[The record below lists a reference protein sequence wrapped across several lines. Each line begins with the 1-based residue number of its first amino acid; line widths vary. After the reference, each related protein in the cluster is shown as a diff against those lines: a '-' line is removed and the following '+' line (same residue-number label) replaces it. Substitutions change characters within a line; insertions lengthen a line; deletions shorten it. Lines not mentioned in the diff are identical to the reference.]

1 MTQSTASPTGQLAKD
16 SRQDRTQ
23 WGLAIG
29 AITLGLLLFV
39 YGRGT
44 FAGPG
49 QSVTYVI
56 TVVPKDA
63 VNLDCASSQTF
74 AGRRC
79 GYDEGTQAVTVER
92 RLRPYVT
99 TGRELLL
106 LGGVF
111 ESKGA
116 AAWLMEA
123 NAKGDAA
130 RVTLECRA
138 KVFGTAPRVSVRWSQ
153 DSAFQPESDVTVADV
168 DDCVVKR

>member
-1 MTQSTASPTGQLAKD
+1 MTKNKATEQVAIDP
-16 SRQDRTQ
+16 RQDRTQ
-23 WGLAIG
+23 WGIAIG
-29 AITLGLLLFV
+29 AILLGLLLFV

-49 QSVTYVI
+49 QPVTYVI

-63 VNLDCASSQTF
+63 VNLDCASSQAF

-79 GYDEGTQAVTVER
+79 GYDDAAQSVSGER

-106 LGGVF
+106 LSGVF

-116 AAWLMEA
+116 AAWLA
-123 NAKGDAA
+123 DAHAKGDAT
-130 RVTLECRA
+130 RVTLECQA
-138 KVFGTAPRVSVRWSQ
+138 KVLGTAQRVSVRWAQ
-153 DSAFQPESDVTVADV
+153 DSAFQPESDVTVAEV
-168 DDCVVKR
+168 GDCVVKR